1 MDSISTINSFNE
13 KNTSK
18 IQRNNS
24 MITHFKIPI
33 NIINHKKEKRSYS
46 FTKDTKDISGYLS
59 KIQLSKILEK
69 KYFSS
74 NSQKK
79 IRKDIYGNIIK
90 KGGNHKISFLDNFRG
105 KYLVEMTLI
114 DVKQNSLRGKNYKNL
129 TVMREASDK
138 EELFCSGVCNIF

>member
-24 MITHFKIPI
+24 MNTLFKIPI
-33 NIINHKKEKRSYS
+33 NIINHNKKKRSYS
-46 FTKDTKDISGYLS
+46 FTKDISGYLS
-59 KIQLSKILEK
+59 KIQSSKILEK

-74 NSQKK
+74 KSQKK